1 MCEICRSNPCD
12 ARCPNSDAE
21 TEPFFCKNCGELI
34 TSDDET
40 YIDIFGDRFHCL
52 ECALDYH
59 NIQKE

>member
-1 MCEICRSNPCD
+1 MCEICRSHPCD
-12 ARCPNSDAE
+12 PMCPNSDAE
-21 TEPFFCKNCGELI
+21 TEQCFCKECGGLI